1 MIQKIT
7 YDLQKGIIFF
17 VILIAIPVGGIIYS
31 AITIFWNHDN
41 MKLNQLAIILAIFA
55 VALLL
60 IYFLCIRTYYN
71 SEYIIDGKVLK
82 CKMGV
87 FKSSINIDQIKYI
100 TKGDYPAA
108 GNRPALNLKGIKI
121 SYGSGYLIFLS
132 PQNVEKFIYD
142 LKTVN
147 DKIVVR

>member
-1 MIQKIT
+1 
-7 YDLQKGIIFF
+7 
-17 VILIAIPVGGIIYS
+17 
-31 AITIFWNHDN
+31 
-41 MKLNQLAIILAIFA
+41 
-55 VALLL
+55 
-60 IYFLCIRTYYN
+60 
-71 SEYIIDGKVLK
+71 
-82 CKMGV
+82 MGV

-100 TKGDYPAA
+100 TKGDYPVA